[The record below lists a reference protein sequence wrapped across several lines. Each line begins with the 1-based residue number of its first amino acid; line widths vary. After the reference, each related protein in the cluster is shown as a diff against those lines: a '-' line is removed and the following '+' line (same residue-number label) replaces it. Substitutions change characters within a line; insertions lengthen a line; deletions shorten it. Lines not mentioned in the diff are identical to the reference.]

1 MQLTT
6 PKVNY
11 DLIRLGGG
19 LDQVTPT
26 LSLPPGVV
34 RRAANF
40 ECSITGGYTRIA
52 GYERFDGRPSPSAA
66 NYNILVC
73 TFTATVTVGQTVT
86 GSISAATGKVIAVTV
101 ASVVVTRETGTFVV
115 NDVLNNG
122 SGTVATITAVQ
133 GVSADGLTDATY
145 QNLAANDY
153 RADITVVPGSGS
165 VLGVA
170 YYNGTLYAW
179 RNNAGGTA
187 AVMHKSTSTGWAAVS
202 LGKELSFTAGGGLVS
217 ATGTLILSTG
227 AAGSI
232 DTLTV
237 NGVSIISGA
246 VSFVTSLA
254 ATATALAANI
264 SAHTSVPEYTA
275 SAVGTTVT
283 ITAATGGTGAN
294 GFVVAATYTTLTGS
308 TTNMTGGAFGS
319 TLVDGIVIT
328 GVTSG
333 ATATVSRVVLESGSF
348 AAGTAVG
355 RFIFATQTGTFQSE
369 FVKNAANVNIATIAG
384 NSSNIT
390 LPIGGRYETTVANF
404 GGGTANYKLYGV
416 SGVNNA
422 FEFDGTTY
430 VPIKTGMAVD
440 TPSHI
445 CFHKQHLFL
454 SFGASVQFSALGLP
468 YQWVPLLGAGE
479 IAMNAE
485 VTNLLVLP
493 GDQSSGALGIYTRS
507 DTSVLYGTSSA
518 TFSLSTFNS
527 GTGAFPYTA
536 QNMDQAYV
544 LDDRGIMSLGTS
556 LNFGNFVPAALT
568 MNIPKFI
575 EQHRGLSVG
584 STVNRDKGQYRVF
597 FSDGSALYLTILNG
611 RILGSMPMQFQHSI
625 NCAIDSEGTTGG
637 TVQFFGSTNGYV
649 YQMDLGTSFDGD
661 FIPANIN
668 LVYNSIKSPRI
679 LKRYRK
685 AAVELSG
692 DSYAEIQFG
701 YDLGYRTTALTQAE
715 DASYQNDLRSSYWD
729 EMVWD
734 NFVWDGSDISPSEIE
749 VSGTAE
755 NIAIRISSNSD
766 LFSSFTVN
774 NIIVHYTLRRGLR

>member
-26 LSLPPGVV
+26 LSLPPGVA

-52 GYERFDGRPSPSAA
+52 GYERFDGRPSPSSA

-73 TFTATVTVGQTVT
+73 TFTAAVTVGQTVT
-86 GSISAATGKVIAVTV
+86 GSVSGATGRVI
-101 ASVVVTRETGTFVV
+101 VVNTTSLVITRETGTFVAG
-115 NDVLNNG
+115 DVLNNG
-122 SGTVATITAVQ
+122 SGFVGTITAVQ
-133 GVSADGLTDATY
+133 GVSADGLTDAQY
-145 QNLAANDY
+145 QNLAADNY

-170 YYNGTLYAW
+170 YYNGTVYAW

-187 AVMHKSTSTGWAAVS
+187 AVMHRSSSSGWTAVT
-202 LGKELSFTAGGGLVS
+202 LGKTMSFNNGVLLIPDGVTLTGQSSG
-217 ATGTLILSTG
+217 ATGVVARTVLEDGTYGSSDAAGQLILS
-227 AAGSI
+227 
-232 DTLTV
+232 
-237 NGVSIISGA
+237 
-246 VSFVTSLA
+246 
-254 ATATALAANI
+254 
-264 SAHTSVPEYTA
+264 SV
-275 SAVGTTVT
+275 
-283 ITAATGGTGAN
+283 
-294 GFVVAATYTTLTGS
+294 
-308 TTNMTGGAFGS
+308 
-319 TLVDGIVIT
+319 
-328 GVTSG
+328 
-333 ATATVSRVVLESGSF
+333 
-348 AAGTAVG
+348 
-355 RFIFATQTGTFQSE
+355 TGTFTVGE
-369 FVKNAANVNIATIAG
+369 NLRIGATTYARVLTAPVQ
-384 NSSNIT
+384 IT
-390 LPIGGRYETTVANF
+390 LTAGGRYETTVANF

-416 SGVNNA
+416 SGTNNA

-430 VPIKTGMAVD
+430 VPIRTGMAVD

-454 SFGASVQFSALGLP
+454 SFNASVQFSALGFP
-468 YQWVPLLGAGE
+468 YQWTPLLGAGE

-493 GDQSSGALGIYTRS
+493 GDQSSGALGVYTRN

-518 TFSLSTFNS
+518 NFSLSTFNS

-611 RILGSMPMQFQHSI
+611 RVLGSMPMQFQHNI
-625 NCAIDSEGTTGG
+625 NCAIDSEKPNGG

-649 YQMDLGTSFDGD
+649 YQMDLGTSFDGEQ
-661 FIPANIN
+661 IPANIN

-685 AAVELSG
+685 ATVELSG

-715 DASYQNDLRSSYWD
+715 NASYQNDLRSSYWD

-749 VSGTAE
+749 ISGTAE

-766 LFSSFTVN
+766 LLQSFTVN

>member
-86 GSISAATGKVIAVTV
+86 GSVSGATGRVIVVNTT
-101 ASVVVTRETGTFVV
+101 SLVVTRETGAFVAG
-115 NDVLNNG
+115 DVLNNG
-122 SGTVATITAVQ
+122 SGFVGTITAVQ
-133 GVSADGLTDATY
+133 GVSADGLTDAQY
-145 QNLAANDY
+145 QNLAADNY
-153 RADITVVPGSGS
+153 RADITAVPGSGS

-170 YYNGTLYAW
+170 YYNGTVYAW

-187 AVMHKSTSTGWAAVS
+187 AVMHRSSSSGWTAIT
-202 LGKELSFTAGGGLVS
+202 LGKTMSFDNGVLLIPDGVTLTGQSSG
-217 ATGTLILSTG
+217 ATGVVARTVLEDGTYGSSDAAGQLILS
-227 AAGSI
+227 
-232 DTLTV
+232 
-237 NGVSIISGA
+237 
-246 VSFVTSLA
+246 
-254 ATATALAANI
+254 
-264 SAHTSVPEYTA
+264 SV
-275 SAVGTTVT
+275 
-283 ITAATGGTGAN
+283 
-294 GFVVAATYTTLTGS
+294 
-308 TTNMTGGAFGS
+308 
-319 TLVDGIVIT
+319 
-328 GVTSG
+328 
-333 ATATVSRVVLESGSF
+333 
-348 AAGTAVG
+348 
-355 RFIFATQTGTFQSE
+355 TGTFTVGE
-369 FVKNAANVNIATIAG
+369 NLRIGATTYARVLTAPVQ
-384 NSSNIT
+384 IT
-390 LPIGGRYETTVANF
+390 LTAGGRYETTVANF

-416 SGVNNA
+416 SGTNNA

-430 VPIKTGMAVD
+430 VPIRTGMAVD

-454 SFGASVQFSALGLP
+454 SFNASVQFSALGFP
-468 YQWVPLLGAGE
+468 YQWTPLLGAGE

-493 GDQSSGALGIYTRS
+493 GDQSSGALGVYTRN

-518 TFSLSTFNS
+518 NFSLSTFNS

-611 RILGSMPMQFQHSI
+611 RVLGSMPMQFQHNI
-625 NCAIDSEGTTGG
+625 NCAIDSEKPNGG

-649 YQMDLGTSFDGD
+649 YQMDLGTSFDGEQ
-661 FIPANIN
+661 IPANIN

-685 AAVELSG
+685 ATVELSG

-715 DASYQNDLRSSYWD
+715 NASYQNDLRSSYWD

-749 VSGTAE
+749 ISGTAE

-766 LFSSFTVN
+766 LLQSFTVN

>member
-1 MQLTT
+1 M
-6 PKVNY
+6 
-11 DLIRLGGG
+11 
-19 LDQVTPT
+19 
-26 LSLPPGVV
+26 
-34 RRAANF
+34 
-40 ECSITGGYTRIA
+40 
-52 GYERFDGRPSPSAA
+52 FD
-66 NYNILVC
+66 
-73 TFTATVTVGQTVT
+73 
-86 GSISAATGKVIAVTV
+86 TGKHPGI
-101 ASVVVTRETGTFVV
+101 
-115 NDVLNNG
+115 
-122 SGTVATITAVQ
+122 
-133 GVSADGLTDATY
+133 ADG
-145 QNLAANDY
+145 N
-153 RADITVVPGSGS
+153 TVVG
-165 VLGVA
+165 
-170 YYNGTLYAW
+170 
-179 RNNAGGTA
+179 NA
-187 AVMHKSTSTGWAAVS
+187 
-202 LGKELSFTAGGGLVS
+202 
-217 ATGTLILSTG
+217 
-227 AAGSI
+227 
-232 DTLTV
+232 
-237 NGVSIISGA
+237 
-246 VSFVTSLA
+246 
-254 ATATALAANI
+254 
-264 SAHTSVPEYTA
+264 
-275 SAVGTTVT
+275 
-283 ITAATGGTGAN
+283 
-294 GFVVAATYTTLTGS
+294 
-308 TTNMTGGAFGS
+308 
-319 TLVDGIVIT
+319 
-328 GVTSG
+328 SG
-333 ATATVSRVVLESGSF
+333 ATGVVSRVVIESGTF
-348 AAGTAVG
+348 ASNDAVG
-355 RFIFATQTGTFQSE
+355 RLIFASITGTFQNNE
-369 FVKNAANVNIATIAG
+369 QLRVGGTHVADANGTQAA
-384 NSSNIT
+384 IT
-390 LPIGGRYETTVANF
+390 LAAGGRYETTVANF

-454 SFGASVQFSALGLP
+454 SFNASVQFSALGFP
-468 YQWVPLLGAGE
+468 YQWTPLLGAGE

-493 GDQSSGALGIYTRS
+493 GDQSSGALGVYTRN

-518 TFSLSTFNS
+518 NFSLSTFNS

-611 RILGSMPMQFQHSI
+611 RVLGSMPMQFQHNI
-625 NCAIDSEGTTGG
+625 NCAIDSEQPTGG
-637 TVQFFGSTNGYV
+637 TVQFFGSTNGFV

-661 FIPANIN
+661 QIPANMN
-668 LVYNSIKSPRI
+668 LVYNSIKLPRI

-701 YDLGYRTTALTQAE
+701 YDLGYRTAALTQAE

-749 VSGTAE
+749 VTGTAE

-766 LFSSFTVN
+766 LLQSFTVN
-774 NIIVHYTLRRGLR
+774 TIIVHYTTRRGLR

>member
-1 MQLTT
+1 MPLTT
-6 PKVNY
+6 PRVNY

-26 LSLPPGVV
+26 LSLAPGVV

-40 ECSITGGYTRIA
+40 ECSITGGYSRIA

-66 NYNILVC
+66 NYNILVL

-86 GSISAATGKVIAVTV
+86 GATSGATGRVIVVNT
-101 ASVVVTRETGTFVV
+101 ASLVITRETGTFAAG
-115 NDVLNNG
+115 DVLNNG
-122 SGTVATITAVQ
+122 SGFVGTITAVE
-133 GVSADGLTDATY
+133 GVAADGLIDAQY
-145 QNLAANDY
+145 QNLAADNY

-165 VLGVA
+165 ILGVA
-170 YYNGTLYAW
+170 YYNGTTYAW

-187 AVMHKSTSTGWAAVS
+187 AVMHKSTSAGWVAVT
-202 LGKELSFTAGGGLVS
+202 LGKTMSFSNGILLIPDGVTLTGQSSG
-217 ATGTLILSTG
+217 ATGVVARTVLEDGTYASSNAAGQLILS
-227 AAGSI
+227 S
-232 DTLTV
+232 
-237 NGVSIISGA
+237 S
-246 VSFVTSLA
+246 
-254 ATATALAANI
+254 
-264 SAHTSVPEYTA
+264 
-275 SAVGTTVT
+275 
-283 ITAATGGTGAN
+283 
-294 GFVVAATYTTLTGS
+294 
-308 TTNMTGGAFGS
+308 
-319 TLVDGIVIT
+319 
-328 GVTSG
+328 
-333 ATATVSRVVLESGSF
+333 
-348 AAGTAVG
+348 
-355 RFIFATQTGTFQSE
+355 TGTFTVGE
-369 FVKNAANVNIATIAG
+369 NLRIGATVYAHAASVATQ
-384 NSSNIT
+384 IT
-390 LPIGGRYETTVANF
+390 LAVGGRYETTVANF

-430 VPIKTGMAVD
+430 VPIRTGMVVD
-440 TPSHI
+440 TPLHI

-454 SFGASVQFSALGLP
+454 SFNASVQFSSLGFP
-468 YQWVPLLGAGE
+468 YQYTPLLGAGE

-493 GDQSSGALGIYTRS
+493 GDQSSGALGVYTRS

-518 TFSLSTFNS
+518 NFSLSTFNS

-611 RILGSMPMQFQHSI
+611 RVLGSMPMQFQHNI
-625 NCAIDSEGTTGG
+625 NCAIDSEAPSGG

-649 YQMDLGTSFDGD
+649 YQMDLGTSFDGEQ
-661 FIPANIN
+661 IPANMN